1 MQNNRFYA
9 NRKEIGELAKA
20 QGVTINIACIIYAK
34 EHWGDYGWQ
43 GELDAFM
50 QEVRKYE
57 QAKDKPTKATEHM
70 DKNKDGHINTAD
82 LFE

>member
-1 MQNNRFYA
+1 MQNNRFYV
-9 NRKEIGELAKA
+9 NCKEIDKLAEA
-20 QGVTINIACIIYAK
+20 QGVTLNIACTIYAK

-57 QAKDKPTKATEHM
+57 QAKDKPEGHTEHM